1 VGSLSTLTAT
11 VFDQFNNPIADG
23 VVVSFTTDF
32 GALSSSSA
40 DDGQRRRDGDAQL
53 DAARR
58 GRGDGDGRQPG
69 MRPRLVTF
77 TTGPAAQ
84 LLLTAT
90 PAIIFSNGISQSTV
104 VATVRD
110 VFGNPVSGATVTFL
124 AGIGQ
129 FSPTSGASGPD
140 GQVTATL
147 TSLVPA
153 TENVFATVGT
163 LVAQT
168 PVTYQLPPTSQLGLN
183 GNLTA
188 VTQTLGVVRKN
199 DLITYTVRITNTG
212 NGVVNNILLVAPIPN
227 GTAYVPGSASGGNF
241 SGLNLMGME
250 EVFGPQA
257 VQSAVVWSGNLGPGA
272 AHTLSYVVQ
281 VLILEG
287 QIINQP
293 QVYVNNQ
300 NTGINLSSTVQV
312 EARKA
317 YFPIVRRQ

>member
-1 VGSLSTLTAT
+1 VNFTTSLGTLSGSSATTVNGVATVTLSSTLPGVAVVTAT
-11 VFDQFNNPIADG
+11 VG
-23 VVVSFTTDF
+23 SVSVT
-32 GALSSSSA
+32 
-40 DDGQRRRDGDAQL
+40 
-53 DAARR
+53 
-58 GRGDGDGRQPG
+58 
-69 MRPRLVTF
+69 RLVTF

-110 VFGNPVSGATVTFL
+110 AFGNPVSGATVTFL

-140 GQVTATL
+140 GQVTVTL

-212 NGVVNNILLVAPIPN
+212 NGVVNNILLVAPIPS
-227 GTAYVPGSASGGNF
+227 GTAYVAGSASGGNF

-257 VQSAVVWSGNLGPGA
+257 VQNAVVWSGSLGPGA
-272 AHTLSYVVQ
+272 SHALSYTVQ

-287 QIINQP
+287 LIVNQP

-300 NTGINLSSTVQV
+300 NTGINLSSTVPV
-312 EARKA
+312 EARKS
-317 YFPIVRRQ
+317 YLPIVRRQ